1 MRYFVVL
8 RNSSKECHS
17 EEIAIFSR
25 SRKWV
30 KITVSV
36 SIGSLEKMLIVYIPT
51 FFQNLK
57 NRT

>member
-30 KITVSV
+30 KITVFV
-36 SIGSLEKMLIVYIPT
+36 ST
-51 FFQNLK
+51 FEGQKTKLRGGK
-57 NRT
+57 R